1 MTDKP
6 PFFSISREMLV
17 GFRVVRGER
26 PQRSDY
32 PKAVFTDHMW
42 VLLVNCWTQ
51 DPAQRPDMGTVVER
65 LEAMMY

>member
-1 MTDKP
+1 
-6 PFFSISREMLV
+6 MLV

-32 PKAVFTDHMW
+32 PKAVFKDHMW